1 MKNSSLCY
9 LERDGQYLMLHRTKK
24 KNDANGGKWIGVG
37 GSFEEGES
45 PDECAA
51 REIFEETGL
60 TVRRLEYRGIVTF
73 VSDEWETEYMHLF
86 TSSEFDGSVRDCDE
100 GDLAWVP
107 KKDVFALELWEGDRV
122 FLKLID
128 DDAPFFSLKLV
139 YEKDKLVRAVLD
151 GRRLDIPEV

>member
-9 LERDGQYLMLHRTKK
+9 LERDGKYLMLHRTKK
-24 KNDANGGKWIGVG
+24 KNDPNGGKWIGVG

-86 TSSEFDGSVRDCDE
+86 TSSDFDGAVLDCDE
-100 GDLAWVP
+100 GDLAWIP
-107 KKDVFALELWEGDRV
+107 KKDVTSLELWEGDRV
-122 FLKLID
+122 FLTLID
-128 DDAPFFSLKLV
+128 GDAPFFSLKLT
-139 YEKDKLVRAVLD
+139 YEKNKLVRAVID
-151 GRRLDIPEV
+151 GRRLEIPEV

>member
-37 GSFEEGES
+37 GSFEEGER
-45 PDECAA
+45 PDEWAA
-51 REIFEETGL
+51 RESFEETGL
-60 TVRRLEYRGIVTF
+60 AVGRLEYRGIVTF

-100 GDLAWVP
+100 GDLAWIP

-122 FLKLID
+122 FLKLLD
-128 DDAPFFSLKLV
+128 DGVPFFSLKLV

-151 GRRLDIPEV
+151 GRRLDIPKV